1 MGGPRVSPT
10 CVSFPRPPP
19 PGHLPAWPHVS
30 GGWRSSLE
38 SKGQGHWSR
47 VPGLRHA
54 WPWVLGCVL
63 PCAPART
70 TTLPLPPKLTDLDQ
84 SLAGHGVPGIDHFP
98 AGRVDQRTA
107 ESMLAVAHQAGL
119 KLKEQVSGLQPWP
132 PHSPRL
138 RGPPYLF
145 QVAGSQQRRNQPFN
159 RGTGDLRS
167 FLKAL
172 GRNQAVRTQSG
183 SRANVKQNIFNII
196 QSSSVWLKNKP
207 QTHCHKETGMSH

>member
-1 MGGPRVSPT
+1 MKQTAADPSDPQAPLLLPPRRSGLLPGHPVSPAP
-10 CVSFPRPPP
+10 PRTSKTLRAEAKIPQE
-19 PGHLPAWPHVS
+19 GKVTGTVLKAPAWPPEGWCLPRPVGPLS
-30 GGWRSSLE
+30 GEGGRAA
-38 SKGQGHWSR
+38 GG
-47 VPGLRHA
+47 
-54 WPWVLGCVL
+54 
-63 PCAPART
+63 APAS
-70 TTLPLPPKLTDLDQ
+70 PPR
-84 SLAGHGVPGIDHFP
+84 P
-98 AGRVDQRTA
+98 
-107 ESMLAVAHQAGL
+107 
-119 KLKEQVSGLQPWP
+119 
-132 PHSPRL
+132 PRL